1 MLHAAD
7 SYAHSREKHVFKHV
21 SLFTLVKTIR
31 GSVSL
36 KQVSL
41 GRKQDRLG
49 KSNLDMSWKYF
60 LK

>member
-7 SYAHSREKHVFKHV
+7 SYAHSPEKHVFKHV

-49 KSNLDMSWKYF
+49 KSNLDMS
-60 LK
+60 